1 MADTP
6 NYTWF
11 ITGANRGIGLKLTK
25 QLLESPANTV
35 LAACRDPAKADALN
49 ALART
54 APGRVHVL
62 PLEITDRE
70 SVKDAARAVREIV
83 GEPGLDYL
91 INNAAIVRPPPSLYR
106 FRNVEE
112 WDAPSTLQ
120 REVMQAVFAT
130 NVVAPAY
137 ITQLFLPLVV
147 KSTKKTV
154 VNVSST
160 LGSLGAD
167 GFGTRST
174 SYAISKAA
182 LNMVTYKQQK
192 ECPDIV
198 FISMCP
204 GWLRTDMGGE
214 DAPND
219 VATGV
224 AGVLKTIEG
233 LTLADSGKFFNFKG
247 AIVPW

>member
-11 ITGANRGIGLKLTK
+11 ITGANRGIGLELTK

-35 LAACRDPAKADALN
+35 LAACRNPPEADALN
-49 ALART
+49 ALAGK
-54 APGRVHVL
+54 GRVHVL

-70 SVKDAARAVREIV
+70 SVRDAVRAVGEIV
-83 GEPGLDYL
+83 GERGLDYL
-91 INNAAIVRPPPSLYR
+91 VNNAAI
-106 FRNVEE
+106 NVEE

-120 REVMQAVFAT
+120 PEVMQAVFDT

-137 ITQLFLPLVV
+137 ITQAFLPLVE
-147 KSTKKTV
+147 KSKKKTV

-192 ECPDIV
+192 ERPDIV

-247 AIVPW
+247 EIVPW